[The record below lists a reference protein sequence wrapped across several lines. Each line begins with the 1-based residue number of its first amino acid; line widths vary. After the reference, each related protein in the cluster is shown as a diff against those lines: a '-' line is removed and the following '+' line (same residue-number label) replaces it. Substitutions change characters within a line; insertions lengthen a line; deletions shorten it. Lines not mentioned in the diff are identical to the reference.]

1 MESVSACV
9 SHQSADGS
17 RLPAVCLSVGGDERS
32 VPVIRLMEADLQ
44 V

>member
-1 MESVSACV
+1 MSGRV

-17 RLPAVCLSVGGDERS
+17 RLPAECLSVGGDERS